1 MEQRPMNTVEAVEET
16 IKVGE
21 NKAAKTHTFQTLIA
35 GILAGTFIALG
46 AFAAAMASH
55 GMENIGLAKLVAG
68 TIFPVGL
75 ILIVICG
82 GELFTGNTLLILAF
96 IEKKIT
102 ARQMLRNWIIVYIGN
117 FIGTLLIAFLVFNS
131 GLLSTNEGMLGGYAL
146 KVAAYKG
153 GLTFIQAFSS
163 GILCNL
169 LVCLAVWGSYTAS
182 DVFGKILIIWF
193 PVMTFIVSGFE
204 HSVANMYY
212 FTIAAL
218 AKLNSTFIEAAHIGD
233 QIANINL
240 VHILSNIIPV
250 TLGNIVG
257 GAFFVGLAY
266 WAGYKYIP
274 NLYKLEK
281 GASKQKYKAQF
292 RRIRSHLSGK

>member
-1 MEQRPMNTVEAVEET
+1 MNTVEAVEET

-21 NKAAKTHTFQTLIA
+21 NKAAKTHIFQTLIA
-35 GILAGTFIALG
+35 GILAGTFIGLG

-55 GMENIGLAKLVAG
+55 AMENPGLARFVAG
-68 TIFPVGL
+68 AIFPVGI

-102 ARQMLRNWIIVYIGN
+102 SGQMLKNWMIVYIGN
-117 FIGTLLIAFLVFNS
+117 FIGTFIIAFLVYNS
-131 GLLSTNEGMLGGYAL
+131 GLLSTNAGLLGGYAI
-146 KVAAYKG
+146 KVASTKG

-182 DVFGKILIIWF
+182 DVFGKILILWF
-193 PVMTFIVSGFE
+193 PVMTFIVSGYE
-204 HSVANMYY
+204 HSIANMYY
-212 FTIAAL
+212 FTIATL
-218 AKLNSTFIEAAHIGD
+218 AKLNSVFVEASQLGD
-233 QIANINL
+233 HLEKTEL
-240 VHILSNIIPV
+240 VHIFWNLLPV

-281 GASKQKYKAQF
+281 GAAKQKHKARF
-292 RRIRSHLSGK
+292 HLNEK

>member
-1 MEQRPMNTVEAVEET
+1 MDYQPSNTTDTVEET
-16 IKVGE
+16 IYIGE
-21 NKAAKTHTFQTLIA
+21 KKAAKTNGYQTLIA

-46 AFAAAMASH
+46 SFAAATASH
-55 GMENIGLAKLVAG
+55 AMTNPGLARFTAG
-68 TIFPVGL
+68 AIFPVGL
-75 ILIVICG
+75 ILIIICG

-102 ARQMLRNWIIVYIGN
+102 LTQMLRNWSIVYVGN
-117 FIGTLLIAFLVFNS
+117 FIGAIIIAALIMGS
-131 GLLSTNEGMLGGYAL
+131 GLLSSPASLLPDYLYHLAEKKTAL
-146 KVAAYKG
+146 NPLQG
-153 GLTFIQAFSS
+153 FTS

-169 LVCLAVWGSYTAS
+169 LVCLAVWGSYTAK
-182 DVFGKILIIWF
+182 DVIGKVVMIWF

-218 AKLNSTFIEAAHIGD
+218 LGPLSLT
-233 QIANINL
+233 Q
-240 VHILSNIIPV
+240 ILSNLIPV

-274 NLYKLEK
+274 HL
-281 GASKQKYKAQF
+281 ASIKQSAKK
-292 RRIRSHLSGK
+292 STK

>member
-1 MEQRPMNTVEAVEET
+1 MNTVEAVEET

-21 NKAAKTHTFQTLIA
+21 KKAAKTHIFQTLIA

-55 GMENIGLAKLVAG
+55 AMANPGLAKFVAG
-68 TIFPVGL
+68 AIFPVGL

-102 ARQMLRNWIIVYIGN
+102 ARQMLKNWTIVYIGN
-117 FIGTLLIAFLVFNS
+117 FIGTFIVAFLVFTS
-131 GLLSTNEGMLGGYAL
+131 GLLSTNDGLLGGYAI
-146 KVAAYKG
+146 KVASAKG

-212 FTIAAL
+212 FTIAIL
-218 AKLNSTFIEAAHIGD
+218 AKLNSSFVAVSHVGDKITNIELIP
-233 QIANINL
+233 ILWNL
-240 VHILSNIIPV
+240 IPV

-274 NLYKLEK
+274 NLYRLER
-281 GASKQKYKAQF
+281 GASKQRFKAQF
-292 RRIRSHLSGK
+292 RKVRFRLTAK